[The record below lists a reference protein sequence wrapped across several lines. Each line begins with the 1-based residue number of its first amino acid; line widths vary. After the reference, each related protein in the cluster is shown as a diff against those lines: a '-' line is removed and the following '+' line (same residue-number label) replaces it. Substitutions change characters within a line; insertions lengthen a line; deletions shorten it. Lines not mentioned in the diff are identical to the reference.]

1 MGERDTYAPGT
12 FCWADLGTTDADAAK
27 AFYTRVFGWEAV
39 DSPVGDD
46 GDDGDDGTY
55 TTFKLEGHDVAALYE
70 MGEEERSHLMP
81 HWSSYVS
88 VEDVDLLAPR
98 VRELGGE
105 VLAEPF
111 DVMQAGRMAA
121 MRDPTGATLNL
132 WQPREQLGARRVND
146 PGCMCWNELAS
157 PDPARARD
165 FFTELLGWTIE
176 PEESGYAV
184 IKQAGAINGG
194 MRPLQDGE
202 PTHWL
207 IYFTVAALDETVT
220 AIREAGGSVIA
231 GPLTTP
237 VGRVA
242 AVGDP
247 QGAAFALYE
256 GQVDP

>member
-1 MGERDTYAPGT
+1 MGDRVAYAPGM
-12 FCWADLGTTDADAAK
+12 FCWADLGTTDAEAAK
-27 AFYTRVFGWEAV
+27 AFYSRVFGWEAV
-39 DSPVGDD
+39 DTPVGEA
-46 GDDGDDGTY
+46 GTY
-55 TTFKLEGHDVAALYE
+55 TMLRLEGRDVAALYE
-70 MGEEERSHLMP
+70 LDEEQRGSVTP

-88 VEDVDLLAPR
+88 VEDVDAMVPR

-111 DVMQAGRMAA
+111 DVEQAGRTAA
-121 MRDPTGATLNL
+121 VRDPTGAVLHL
-132 WQPREQLGARRVND
+132 WQPREQPGAGRVND
-146 PGCMCWNELAS
+146 PGCMAWNELAS

-165 FFTELLGWTIE
+165 FFAELLGWTVDA
-176 PEESGYAV
+176 EESGYGV
-184 IKQAGAINGG
+184 IRLNGALNGG
-194 MRPLQDGE
+194 IRPLQDGE

-207 IYFTVAALDETVT
+207 VYFTVASCDETAAV
-220 AIREAGGSVIA
+220 IRESGGSVIV
-231 GPLTTP
+231 GPLDTP

>member
-1 MGERDTYAPGT
+1 MGERDSYAPGT

-27 AFYTRVFGWEAV
+27 VFYTRVFGWEAV
-39 DSPVGDD
+39 DAAVGDA
-46 GDDGDDGTY
+46 GTY
-55 TTFKLEGHDVAALYE
+55 TTFKLDGRDVAAMYE
-70 MGEEERSHLMP
+70 MNEEQRSALTP
-81 HWSSYVS
+81 HWASYVS
-88 VEDVDLLAPR
+88 VEDVDALAPR

-111 DVMQAGRMAA
+111 DVTEAGRTAA
-121 MRDPTGATLNL
+121 LRDPTGATLHL
-132 WQPREQLGARRVND
+132 WQPRGQRGAGRVND

-165 FFTELLGWTIE
+165 FFAELLGWSVE
-176 PEESGYAV
+176 PEESGYGV
-184 IKQAGAINGG
+184 IRRDGAINGG
-194 MRPLQDGE
+194 IRPPQDGE

-207 IYFTVAALDETVT
+207 VYFTVASCDETVA

-231 GPLTTP
+231 GPMDTP

-247 QGAAFALYE
+247 QGAAFALFE